1 MKWIVDR
8 IEDGFAVIEAENG
21 KTYDIPLDAFGEEIK
36 ENDVITLSADSVKTE
51 QRKEEIESLMDD
63 LFI

>member
-21 KTYDIPLDAFGEEIK
+21 KTYDIPLDAFSEEIK

-51 QRKEEIESLMDD
+51 QRKEEIESLMND